1 MLAALRE
8 ISISI
13 ISILAY
19 KLRAVLSLILQSL
32 GFLFIVIVLKIPA
45 QELEKM
51 ARIEHRELSPLS

>member
-13 ISILAY
+13 ITILAY

-51 ARIEHRELSPLS
+51 ARIEYRKLSPLS